1 MFINNNWEF
10 LLRGSPQVLWSLS
23 HTTGSSYF
31 QIYEVTDFWNECS
44 VNDYRF
50 QSIYCNKE
58 NDYKIVWQI
67 GYELVSLFNGAYSLF
82 ESNCWKIE
90 IEQLWNNDLRQ
101 NYYENLDCFGLLEKP
116 DISEEAVATELQ
128 KAKSDI
134 RLMLLNKA
142 TEDEGI
148 YLVLKYFNMEKN
160 WVTYYKILESIEYL
174 AKKEDITLSIDPK
187 ARKKFT
193 NVANNYALSGIHSRH
208 GLKKNLKENRTSAM
222 SLNEAHDFIRDV
234 AQQYIKAKI

>member
-1 MFINNNWEF
+1 M
-10 LLRGSPQVLWSLS
+10 RGSPQDLWSLS
-23 HTTGSSYF
+23 CTTGSSYF

-44 VNDYRF
+44 VDDYRF
-50 QSIYCNKE
+50 RSIYCNNE
-58 NDYKIVWQI
+58 NDCQIVWQI
-67 GYELVSLFNGAYSLF
+67 GYELVSLFNGASSLF
-82 ESNCWKIE
+82 DSNCWKIE
-90 IEQLWNNDLRQ
+90 IEQLWNNDLKQ
-101 NYYENLDCFGLLEKP
+101 NYYENLDCFILDKP

-174 AKKEDITLSIDPK
+174 TKEEDITLSIDPK
-187 ARKKFT
+187 AREKFT
-193 NVANNYALSGIHSRH
+193 NVANNYSLSGIHSRH
-208 GLKKNLKENRTSAM
+208 GLKKNLKKNRTPAM